1 MLARRLTQPR
11 QESWVSLDIVVPVW
25 NEEEVLGIL
34 FDRLSAVFSA
44 DTLLARRI
52 RSVRYV
58 FVDDG
63 SSDLSADLIAK
74 RIEGGAPAVLIRFS
88 RNFGHQNAV
97 SAGLDAATADLVAVV
112 DADLQDPPET
122 LLTMIER
129 WREGFDVIYGERR
142 KRKEGFVRVAGYWL
156 FYRLVAFLADIRI
169 PLDSGD
175 FSLMDQGVVRKIR
188 ELPEK
193 LRFPRGLRAWV
204 GFRQIGVAYDRPVRQ
219 GGHTKYTFL
228 KLYRLATDGVISSSV
243 RPLQAAQVFG
253 VSYLLLTVLI
263 GVIAALR
270 APESGVPLWALLGYL
285 LIIFGNM
292 VQIFCIYILG
302 AYVGRTYLEV
312 KGRPS
317 YVIMET
323 VGQMDSSPR
332 AT

>member
-1 MLARRLTQPR
+1 MLARRLTPPR
-11 QESWVSLDIVVPVW
+11 QDSWVSLDIVIPVW
-25 NEEEVLGIL
+25 NEEEVLGLL
-34 FDRLSAVFSA
+34 FDRLGAVFSKSA
-44 DTLLARRI
+44 LEAARI
-52 RSVRYV
+52 RQVRYV

-63 SSDLSADLIAK
+63 SQDRSADIIAR
-74 RIEGGAPAVLIRFS
+74 RIEDGASALLIRFS

-122 LLTMIER
+122 ILAMIEQ
-129 WREGFDVIYGERR
+129 WRAGFDVVYGERR

-156 FYRLVAFLADIRI
+156 FYRLVAFLADIQI

-175 FSLMDQGVVRKIR
+175 FSLMDQSVVRKLR

-204 GFRQIGVAYDRPVRQ
+204 GFRQTGVAYDRPIRQ
-219 GGHTKYTFL
+219 GGHTKYSL
-228 KLYRLATDGVISSSV
+228 GRLYRLATDGVISSSV

-253 VSYLLLTVLI
+253 VSYLFLTVFVGI
-263 GVIAALR
+263 FAIVR
-270 APESGVPLWALLGYL
+270 PPESGVPLWALVGYIL
-285 LIIFGNM
+285 MLVGNM

-323 VGQMDSSPR
+323 IGRTGADEEIR
-332 AT
+332 